1 MRAKVIVKFKESVL
15 DPQGQT
21 ICRSL
26 NKLGHREVVD
36 VRQGKYFEI
45 EFNGL
50 IDREKLR
57 GLTEQIA
64 HEVLSN
70 PLIESFYIEEIS

>member
-1 MRAKVIVKFKESVL
+1 MRAKVIVKLKEGVS

-26 NKLGHREVVD
+26 SRLGHSQVTD

-45 EFNGL
+45 EFKTDEDPEK
-50 IDREKLR
+50 IRE
-57 GLTEQIA
+57 LTEQIA
-64 HEVLSN
+64 QGVLSN
-70 PLIESFYIEEIS
+70 PIIESFHIEEIS

>member
-1 MRAKVIVKFKESVL
+1 MRAKVIVKFKEGVL

-57 GLTEQIA
+57 ELTEQIA

-70 PLIESFYIEEIS
+70 PLIESFHIEEIS